1 MRKFVY
7 IFALLAFAGTL
18 LAADQF
24 AGTWKLDP
32 SQSTGDAI
40 PRDETL
46 VIMDDGNNVH
56 VTVTGT
62 DADGTPIA
70 ITYVVPVAGGDGQ
83 VSQGPYD
90 AVSDKQV
97 DANTRDITYGKSGK
111 RSKHHHV
118 VSKDGKTM
126 KVTTTR
132 KDAQEKTVNNTEV
145 YHKVDNT
152 QALHK

>member
-7 IFALLAFAGTL
+7 IFGLLAFAGTL
-18 LAADQF
+18 LAQDQF
-24 AGTWKLDP
+24 NGTWKLDT
-32 SQSTGDAI
+32 SQSSGDAI

-46 VIMDDGNNVH
+46 VIMDDGNTVH

-70 ITYVVPVAGGDGQ
+70 ITYVVPTAGGDGQ

-90 AVSDKQV
+90 AVSEKKIDT
-97 DANTRDITYGKSGK
+97 NTRDITYGKSGK
-111 RSKHHHV
+111 RSKHHQV

-126 KVTTTR
+126 KVTNSGT
-132 KDAQEKTVNNTEV
+132 DAQGKTVNNTEV
-145 YHKVDNT
+145 YNK
-152 QALHK
+152 Q

>member
-1 MRKFVY
+1 MY
-7 IFALLAFAGTL
+7 IFAPLALAGTL
-18 LAADQF
+18 FAADQF
-24 AGTWKLDP
+24 TGTWKLDP

-70 ITYVVPVAGGDGQ
+70 ITYVVPTAGGEGQ

-97 DANTRDITYGKSGK
+97 DTNTRDVTYGKSGK

-126 KVTTTR
+126 KVTNSGTN
-132 KDAQEKTVNNTEV
+132 AQGKTVNNTEV
-145 YHKVDNT
+145 FNK
-152 QALHK
+152 Q